1 MDQSIYFIQR
11 ELKRQYIFETVVFFV
26 FLLELQSVFLMSQ
39 VKILKIIINHEKCNN
54 IWFGHYRNLCI
65 KHSGVFKR
73 SKDDVFLK
81 LKVCWEQIVLWI
93 RITDLLNV
101 NSLVVLYITQS
112 CFFAQKT
119 NLT

>member
-54 IWFGHYRNLCI
+54 
-65 KHSGVFKR
+65 V
-73 SKDDVFLK
+73 
-81 LKVCWEQIVLWI
+81 
-93 RITDLLNV
+93 
-101 NSLVVLYITQS
+101 
-112 CFFAQKT
+112 
-119 NLT
+119 

>member
-1 MDQSIYFIQR
+1 MDQSIYYIQR
-11 ELKRQYIFETVVFFV
+11 ELKRQYIFETVGFFV

-54 IWFGHYRNLCI
+54 VWFGHYRNLCI

-81 LKVCWEQIVLWI
+81 LEVCCDQIVLWI

-101 NSLVVLYITQS
+101 NSLVVLYITQK
-112 CFFAQKT
+112 CF
-119 NLT
+119 LLRRLI